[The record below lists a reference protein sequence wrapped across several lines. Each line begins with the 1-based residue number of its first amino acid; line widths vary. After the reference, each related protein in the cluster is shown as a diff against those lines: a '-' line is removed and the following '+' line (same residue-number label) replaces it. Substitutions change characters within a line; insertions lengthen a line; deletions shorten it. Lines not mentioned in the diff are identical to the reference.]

1 MKKLLLFLSLTLPV
15 FAFAQ
20 RNCGTMEHYERA
32 VQENPSYELNQI
44 EIENFTNEFLSH
56 NNGTDRAIVTIPVVV
71 HVVYNTTTENISDA
85 QILTQIDVLNKDFA
99 KMNADAV
106 NTPSIFTA
114 SNTDIQFC
122 MASFDPAGAATNGI
136 TRT

>member
-1 MKKLLLFLSLTLPV
+1 MKKVLLFFSMALPV

-32 VQENPSYELNQI
+32 VQENPAYELNQL

-56 NNGTDRAIVTIPVVV
+56 NNGSDRAVVTIPVVV
-71 HVVYNTTTENISDA
+71 HVVYNTAAENISDA

-99 KMNADAV
+99 KMNADAA

-122 MASFDPAGAATNGI
+122 LAT
-136 TRT
+136 RL